1 MAAGHGG
8 SPLLRTFG
16 AVFRTALLTVLDALG
31 VEHAAQDM
39 ITRPRQIFHAAA
51 ANHHHRVLLQ
61 IVPLTRYVADD
72 LETIGQPHLG
82 DLAQRRVRLLRC
94 RRIYARANAALLRRS
109 LQRRHSVARLEWV
122 PRLGN
127 QLVDCR
133 HFACLRYSRLGA
145 RARNR
150 SWLSACFLL
159 ARTVLADRFLGFSAL
174 YSHATFPRAKTKW
187 RHPLGNAGAFFR
199 SDDHKA
205 VKHRGRSV

>member
-8 SPLLRTFG
+8 SPLLRTFC

-39 ITRPRQIFHAAA
+39 ITHARQIFHAAA
-51 ANHHHRVLLQ
+51 ANHPHRVLLQ

-72 LETIGQPHLG
+72 LETIGQAHLS

-133 HFACLRYSRLGA
+133 HFVCLRYSRLGA
-145 RARNR
+145 RARIVQGCQPVSFSR
-150 SWLSACFLL
+150 GLCSP
-159 ARTVLADRFLGFSAL
+159 TVFWAFRPGIPTRLF
-174 YSHATFPRAKTKW
+174 RAQK
-187 RHPLGNAGAFFR
+187 RNGAIR
-199 SDDHKA
+199 LEM
-205 VKHRGRSV
+205 RGRSSVRTTTKREST